1 MAGVY
6 IHIPFCKQA
15 CTYCNFHFSTL
26 LKNADELLNA
36 IEKEI
41 DLTVPF
47 QKDEIISTI
56 YFGGG
61 TPSIVGVKK
70 LNRLIEKLRR
80 KFNISGNAEV
90 TLEANPDDVSSASL
104 SDWWDIGINRLSV
117 GIQSFDESELK
128 WMNRAHHAAESIKSL
143 QLISQSHFTNYSVD
157 LIFGSNYQSDQQ
169 LDFNLD
175 QVYDFHVPHIS
186 CYSLTVEPK
195 TKLHHLIHVGK
206 EKKLSDSRI
215 TRQFLNVMDRMR
227 KQGYAHYE
235 VSNYA
240 LPGMKSRH
248 NSSYWKGIPYYGFG
262 PSAHSYDGSNNRK
275 WNVANNTIYIKS
287 IKEGI
292 IPCESETLTPA
303 QKLNEYIMTGFRLS
317 EGIDLQHIAENWG
330 TDQES
335 RVEEGC
341 RIYIQAG
348 KIIKRNKRL
357 CLTDEGILLA
367 DGIASDLFLT

>member
-70 LNRLIEKLRR
+70 INRLIEKLRR
-80 KFNISGNAEV
+80 KFNISGNTEV

-104 SDWWDIGINRLSV
+104 SDWWNIGINRLSV

-175 QVYDFHVPHIS
+175 RVYDFHVPHIS

>member
-1 MAGVY
+1 LAGVY